1 MNPYSEAQSLLIRA
15 RELMD
20 GAGDTLVA
28 AQIELPLESLDR
40 RLEAEAGDVAR
51 GRSSRPLARA
61 PRSGRAGT

>member
-40 RLEAEAGDVAR
+40 RLKAEAGDVAR
-51 GRSSRPLARA
+51 G
-61 PRSGRAGT
+61 